1 MVPACICNTS
11 APFYGEDALCI
22 NRAVY
27 DCGSERTAT
36 AEYEQYNEYSF
47 NYSSILT
54 CRDECISY
62 SYDDGPKEGSCRML
76 YQWIAGRVSVGN
88 TGGVFFSDG
97 SRETDYKLFLQ

>member
-1 MVPACICNTS
+1 MVPACIRNIS

-54 CRDECISY
+54 CQDECETEDGCVSY
-62 SYDDGPKEGSCRML
+62 SYDDGPKEGSRRL
-76 YQWIAGRVSVGN
+76 HYQ
-88 TGGVFFSDG
+88 
-97 SRETDYKLFLQ
+97 